1 MTMTTTIQENI
12 ITKLG
17 LDNLS
22 IDKKTD
28 ILARMAEIIQK
39 RLALRVM
46 KMLPEAAL
54 DEYIKIVDNDEIG
67 GHKFLAKK
75 IPNYA
80 AIIEEEIIKFKNEI
94 AN

>member
-1 MTMTTTIQENI
+1 MTLEDNI

-22 IDKKTD
+22 ADKKTD
-28 ILARMAEIIQK
+28 ILMRMADIIQK

-46 KMLPEAAL
+46 KMLPETAL
-54 DEYIKIVDNDEIG
+54 DEYIKIVDNNEIG
-67 GHKFLAKK
+67 GHEFLVKK

-80 AIIEEEIIKFKNEI
+80 AIVEEEIVNFKQEI
-94 AN
+94 TV